1 MNSYNGLTM
10 AKAKA
15 RKNRAN
21 GKTAVAAAG
30 GDRLIADNRRARFN
44 YDILESMEAGIALT
58 GTEIKSIRSGR
69 VTLAQSF
76 ARISNG
82 EVWLHGMHVPPYA
95 QGNIYNHEPTRPRK
109 LLLHH
114 GQIDDLNRRVTS
126 SGLTLI
132 PLRLYI
138 TRHRAKVQLGLARGR
153 KSYDK
158 RQVLA
163 KRDADLDMARALGHR
178 G

>member
-1 MNSYNGLTM
+1 M

-21 GKTAVAAAG
+21 GKKAVAAAG

-82 EVWLHGMHVPPYA
+82 EVWIHGMHVPPYA
-95 QGNIYNHEPTRPRK
+95 QGNIYNHEPTRPAQTLTPSPTDRRSQPPRHLK
-109 LLLHH
+109 RPHSHPAQALHH
-114 GQIDDLNRRVTS
+114 PPPRQSPTRPGQ
-126 SGLTLI
+126 
-132 PLRLYI
+132 
-138 TRHRAKVQLGLARGR
+138 RAARPI
-153 KSYDK
+153 DK

-163 KRDADLDMARALGHR
+163 KRDADLDMARELSGR
-178 G
+178 R

>member
-1 MNSYNGLTM
+1 MIM
-10 AKAKA
+10 AKSKA

-21 GKTAVAAAG
+21 SKTVAAAAG

-58 GTEIKSIRSGR
+58 GTEIKSIRAGR

-114 GQIDDLNRRVTS
+114 RQIDDLNRRVTS
-126 SGLTLI
+126 SGFTLI

-138 TRHRAKVQLGLARGR
+138 TRHHAKVQLGLAKGR
-153 KSYDK
+153 KTYDK
-158 RQVLA
+158 RQVIA
-163 KRDADLDMARALGHR
+163 KRDADMDMARALNVR
-178 G
+178 D

>member
-1 MNSYNGLTM
+1 MSGARTRRNHPNG
-10 AKAKA
+10 KS
-15 RKNRAN
+15 AN
-21 GKTAVAAAG
+21 GAAG
-30 GDRLIADNRRARFN
+30 SDRLIADNRRARFD

-58 GTEIKSIRSGR
+58 GTEIKSVRAGR

-82 EVWLHGMHVPPYA
+82 EVWLHGMHIPPYA

-109 LLLHH
+109 LLLHQR
-114 GQIDDLNRRVTS
+114 QIMALHQRVTS
-126 SGLTLI
+126 SGFTLI

-138 TRHRAKVQLGLARGR
+138 TRHRAKLQLGLARGR
-153 KSYDK
+153 RTYDK

-163 KRDADLDMARALGHR
+163 KRDADLEMARALGR
-178 G
+178 RR

>member
-1 MNSYNGLTM
+1 M
-10 AKAKA
+10 AKSKARRNGAKA
-15 RKNRAN
+15 A
-21 GKTAVAAAG
+21 TAEKAAG
-30 GDRLIADNRRARFN
+30 GDRLIADNRRARFD

-69 VTLAQSF
+69 VTLAHSF

-114 GQIDDLNRRVTS
+114 RQIDDLSRRVTS
-126 SGLTLI
+126 GGNTLI

-153 KSYDK
+153 KTYDK
-158 RQVLA
+158 RQILA